1 MADEEEDSEE
11 ECKGLSAQ
19 RSRRLKLVR
28 LKLQGVETVLGMTDA
43 GFEPG
48 LPPGWAMQH
57 EQGKKNDSATFLS
70 PGGERFRKLADALG
84 SLPAN
89 QVPAPGVGSSITVWY
104 MEGKK
109 RSEDPVPYTGKV
121 VQRTDGGTSSRGSF
135 QVLFDEGEADW
146 VDCLE
151 DEWAWGKHTGS
162 RPIPYSS
169 MATEDTTEEAPKPRA
184 RPPPKKSPSAR
195 PEAAG
200 GSSGGDAANGLPA
213 EHALGGL
220 PPKARAAAAANVAAA
235 AAAAAGAAAAAASR
249 KRPSDGG
256 APGRPAGEG
265 SKEAGQ
271 GAKRPRVPQR
281 VLQSQQAELS
291 AARPLVR
298 KPARPLIRPAPCGC
312 HPAAPQASPAPRH
325 PRGTP
330 RGQRLSRSAALPH
343 PPPSTLHHPS
353 LSSSPPRPRPPPSP
367 NPDL

>member
-1 MADEEEDSEE
+1 MVDEEEDSDE
-11 ECKGLSAQ
+11 ECKGLSAA

-89 QVPAPGVGSSITVWY
+89 QVPAPGVGSNITVWY

-109 RSEDPVPYTGKV
+109 TADPVPYTGKV
-121 VQRTDGGTSSRGSF
+121 VQRTDGGASRRGSF

-169 MATEDTTEEAPKPRA
+169 MATEDTTEEDPPKPPRA
-184 RPPPKKSPSAR
+184 RPPPKKSPGGR
-195 PEAAG
+195 PEGAG
-200 GSSGGDAANGLPA
+200 SSSGGDAANGMPV

-235 AAAAAGAAAAAASR
+235 AAAAAGAAAAAAGR

-265 SKEAGQ
+265 SREAGQ

-298 KPARPLIRPAPCGC
+298 KPARPLMRPPPRGC
-312 HPAAPQASPAPRH
+312 RPAAPQASPALRH
-325 PRGTP
+325 P
-330 RGQRLSRSAALPH
+330 
-343 PPPSTLHHPS
+343 
-353 LSSSPPRPRPPPSP
+353 
-367 NPDL
+367 PDTA

>member
-1 MADEEEDSEE
+1 MVDEEEDSDE
-11 ECKGLSAQ
+11 ECKGLSAA

-89 QVPAPGVGSSITVWY
+89 QVPAPGVGSNITVWY

-121 VQRTDGGTSSRGSF
+121 VQRTDGGASRKGSF

-169 MATEDTTEEAPKPRA
+169 MATEDTKEEEPKPKS

-195 PEAAG
+195 PEAAS
-200 GSSGGDAANGLPA
+200 SSGGDAANGA
-213 EHALGGL
+213 NAGHVGEL
-220 PPKARAAAAANVAAA
+220 PPKARAATAANVAAA
-235 AAAAAGAAAAAASR
+235 AAAAAGAAAAAAGR

-256 APGRPAGEG
+256 APGRPAADG

-271 GAKRPRVPQR
+271 GAKRARVPQR

-298 KPARPLIRPAPCGC
+298 KPARPLIRPPPCGC
-312 HPAAPQASPAPRH
+312 HPAAPQASPALRH
-325 PRGTP
+325 P
-330 RGQRLSRSAALPH
+330 
-343 PPPSTLHHPS
+343 
-353 LSSSPPRPRPPPSP
+353 
-367 NPDL
+367 PDTA